1 MEPKAALA
9 AFFFWLRDYTMKFI
23 DYVTIN
29 VTSGNGGKGCTSFR
43 REKFVPL
50 GGPDGGDGGRGGHV
64 IFRANPQMG
73 TLLDLRFQR
82 IYKAQN
88 GRGGAGQ
95 KKFGRDGKDCVI
107 EVPVGTML
115 KDADS
120 EELLADL
127 DSPDSEFVMARGGK
141 GGLGNSH
148 FATSVR
154 QAPRYSQ
161 PGLPGEEKHLLI
173 ELKLLADVGLLGLPN
188 AGKSTLIS
196 VISNARPKIAD
207 YPFTTLVPNL
217 GMVKYEDLRSFVVA
231 DIPGL
236 IEGAHKGVGLG
247 HRFLRHV
254 ERTSILLHMVDV
266 SVGAEGDSVENM
278 LTLNRELALYSEKLA
293 LKPMAVAATKTDVVD
308 KEALDKLSS
317 YCKTNDIDFFA
328 LSSVTNTGIKE
339 LLAYLAASVEKE
351 VMEKE
356 LMEKEL

>member
-1 MEPKAALA
+1 
-9 AFFFWLRDYTMKFI
+9 MKFI

-29 VTSGNGGKGCTSFR
+29 VSSGNGGKGCTSFR
-43 REKFVPL
+43 REKFVPM

-82 IYKAQN
+82 IYMAQS

-107 EVPVGTML
+107 EVPVGTMI
-115 KDADS
+115 KDAES

-127 DSPDSEFVMARGGK
+127 DTPDAEFIVAHGGK

-161 PGLPGEEKHLLI
+161 PGLPGQEKHLLI

-217 GMVKYEDLRSFVVA
+217 GVVKFADHRSFVVA
-231 DIPGL
+231 DMPGL
-236 IEGAHKGVGLG
+236 IEGAHEGTGLG
-247 HRFLRHV
+247 HRFLRHI
-254 ERTSILLHMVDV
+254 ERTRILLHMVDI
-266 SVGAEGDSVENM
+266 SVGAEGDPVENM
-278 LTLNRELALYSEKLA
+278 LTLNRELKLYNEKLA
-293 LKPMAVAATKTDVVD
+293 LKPMAVAATKTDAVD
-308 KEALDKLSS
+308 DEALDKLRT
-317 YCKTNDIDFFA
+317 YCKTNGIDFFA
-328 LSSVTNTGIKE
+328 LSSVTNTGIRE
-339 LLAYLAASVEKE
+339 LLAYLAAAVEKALKEKELVEKE
-351 VMEKE
+351 
-356 LMEKEL
+356 L

>member
-1 MEPKAALA
+1 
-9 AFFFWLRDYTMKFI
+9 MKFI

-29 VTSGNGGKGCTSFR
+29 VSSGNGGKGCTSFR
-43 REKFVPL
+43 REKYVPM

-107 EVPVGTML
+107 EVPVGTMI
-115 KDADS
+115 KDAES
-120 EELLADL
+120 EELFADL
-127 DSPDSEFVMARGGK
+127 DNPDAEFIVAHGGK

-161 PGLPGEEKHLLI
+161 PGLPGQEKHLLI

-217 GMVKYEDLRSFVVA
+217 GVVKYADHRSFVVA
-231 DIPGL
+231 DMPGL
-236 IEGAHKGVGLG
+236 IEGAHEGTGLG
-247 HRFLRHV
+247 HRFLRHI
-254 ERTSILLHMVDV
+254 ERTRILLHMVDI
-266 SVGAEGDSVENM
+266 SVGAEGDPVENM
-278 LTLNRELALYSEKLA
+278 LTLNRELKLYNESLA
-293 LKPMAVAATKTDVVD
+293 LKPMAVAATKTDAVD
-308 KEALDKLSS
+308 DEALDKLRT
-317 YCKTNDIDFFA
+317 YCKTNGIDFFA
-328 LSSVTNTGIKE
+328 LSSVTNTGIRE
-339 LLAYLAASVEKE
+339 LLAYLAAAV
-351 VMEKE
+351 EKE